1 MLSEAPCRL
10 GAGAGGGGALHGSH
24 CFLGP
29 EALDGTRENSARH
42 AGQASWRAS
51 SGPAVGLSRA
61 GKGRPTVT
69 PRFSCQGGRSS
80 PFKHSAGRVKWINTP
95 FG

>member
-10 GAGAGGGGALHGSH
+10 GAGGGGALHGSH
-24 CFLGP
+24 CFLGA
-29 EALDGTRENSARH
+29 EALDGTRENSARR
-42 AGQASWRAS
+42 AGQASRRAS

-61 GKGRPTVT
+61 GKGRPAVT
-69 PRFSCQGGRSS
+69 PRLSCQGGRSS
-80 PFKHSAGRVKWINTP
+80 PFKHSAVQG